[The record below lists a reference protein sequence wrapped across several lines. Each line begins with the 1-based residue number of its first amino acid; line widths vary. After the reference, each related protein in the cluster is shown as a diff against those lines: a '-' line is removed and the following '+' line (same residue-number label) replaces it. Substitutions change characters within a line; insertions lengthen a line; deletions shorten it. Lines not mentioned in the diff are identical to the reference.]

1 MRQLKG
7 LHLAT
12 DASDDLSPP
21 TPSGTPTVLR
31 GLYRLSQA
39 LREHR
44 ISIVNAAP
52 DDVSIRAMAALP
64 AFLRGLSPIRAIRA
78 LLKQRSY
85 DFFYST
91 SPEGLLL
98 LSLARAV
105 GVCRRPIVLGDPGLD
120 RQWRTRH
127 LVLKLVLPHIDA
139 VAAITRGQVGI
150 ALSDW
155 NARAAFHS
163 GLNIDTAFFDPP
175 LDDVRPDASYAF
187 APGEDIGRDYDTLFE
202 AMRRADFRTV
212 IKRSRTRIDVPGDLA
227 ERVVYIDQR
236 LSYSEF
242 RDLYLKA
249 SLVIV
254 CCRETDNAS
263 GITVCAEAMCMRRP
277 LIVTDTRVLR
287 GEFPDGTCLTVPV
300 GDPQALAEAVRW
312 IYANPRGVA
321 AMVARAKAFAD
332 VHFTAASEAA
342 RFAKAI
348 RGLVDGLP
356 PWSRPGYDGG
366 EAAESEA
373 RSEARG

>member
-21 TPSGTPTVLR
+21 PPSGTPTVLR
-31 GLYRLSQA
+31 GSGLYRLSQA
-39 LREHR
+39 LREHDV
-44 ISIVNAAP
+44 SIANAAP

-64 AFLRGLSPIRAIRA
+64 DFLRRLSPIRAIRA
-78 LLKQRSY
+78 LLNQRSY

-98 LSLARAV
+98 LSLARA
-105 GVCRRPIVLGDPGLD
+105 GGLCRRPIVLGDPMLD
-120 RQWRTRH
+120 RQWRARH
-127 LVLKLVLPHIDA
+127 WTLKLTLPHIDA

-175 LDDVRPDASYAF
+175 PDDVRPDAAYAF

-227 ERVVYIDQR
+227 ERVVYLDQR
-236 LSYSEF
+236 LSYPEF

-277 LIVTDTRVLR
+277 LIVTDTQVLR

-300 GDPQALAEAVRW
+300 GDPQALADAVRW
-312 IYANPRGVA
+312 VYANPRGVA
-321 AMVARAKAFAD
+321 EMVARAKAFAA

-342 RFAKAI
+342 RLAKAI
-348 RGLVDGLP
+348 RGLVE
-356 PWSRPGYDGG
+356 R
-366 EAAESEA
+366 
-373 RSEARG
+373 

>member
-212 IKRSRTRIDVPGDLA
+212 IKRSRTRNRCTRRSSRTGGLYRSAAVILRVPRPLPEGVSGDRLLP
-227 ERVVYIDQR
+227 RDGQR
-236 LSYSEF
+236 LRDHGLRRGDVHAPAADRHRYAGAEGRVSR
-242 RDLYLKA
+242 RDLPDGA
-249 SLVIV
+249 
-254 CCRETDNAS
+254 
-263 GITVCAEAMCMRRP
+263 GRRP
-277 LIVTDTRVLR
+277 AGPGRGGPLDLRQSTRGSGNGSTCQGVRRCPLHRCER
-287 GEFPDGTCLTVPV
+287 GGAVRQ
-300 GDPQALAEAVRW
+300 GDPRLGGRPAS
-312 IYANPRGVA
+312 
-321 AMVARAKAFAD
+321 MVA
-332 VHFTAASEAA
+332 
-342 RFAKAI
+342 
-348 RGLVDGLP
+348 
-356 PWSRPGYDGG
+356 SRT
-366 EAAESEA
+366 
-373 RSEARG
+373 